1 MNDLSLIPVIMAGAF
16 ALGVAEK
23 RLVTRNIQKIPL
35 RIVVNGIRGKSTV
48 TRLITGI
55 LKEAGYRVVGK
66 TTGSA
71 ARMIYWDKEEEEI
84 IYRRPEGP
92 NISEQKAV
100 VRKAAK
106 KGADALVSECMAV
119 HPDYQKALQEE
130 LVQANLVVI
139 VNVLEDH
146 MDVMGPTL
154 DQIAEGFTNTIP
166 YNGQLIVSKNEYVNY
181 FKRVA
186 KRRQTKVY
194 VADDDL
200 ISESYLKKFKYM
212 VFPQNA
218 SLALA
223 VADALGIDRQTSFKG
238 MLKAHPDPGAAE
250 VWTLPSIGRNVYFI
264 NGFAVND
271 ASSTLSMLERIN
283 ALGYATDNATV
294 IMNCRPD
301 RVDRSQQFAEDVLPY
316 MNVKKIIAMG
326 QITRPIKDAFDEG
339 RFRAEEF
346 VNMEDAPISSIMKEL
361 RKQEPN
367 SVIFSVG
374 NIHGDGEPLLE
385 ALEEVSEHTELYKE
399 LQTGGRSGYKNILAR
414 NLQED

>member
-1 MNDLSLIPVIMAGAF
+1 MQNLTLIPVIMAGAF
-16 ALGVAEK
+16 ALGVMEK
-23 RLVTRNIQKIPL
+23 KKVKKNIDQIPL

-55 LKEAGYRVVGK
+55 LKEAGYQVVGK

-71 ARMIYWDKEEEEI
+71 ARMIYWDSEEEEI

-92 NISEQKAV
+92 NITEQKSV

-119 HPDYQKALQEE
+119 NPDYQKALQEE
-130 LVQANLVVI
+130 FVQANLVVI

-166 YNGQLIVSKNEYVNY
+166 YNGQLIISNNEYVNY
-181 FKRVA
+181 YKRIA
-186 KRRQTKVY
+186 RRRKTKVY
-194 VADDDL
+194 VADDNL
-200 ISESYLKKFKYM
+200 ISEAFLKKFKYM

-223 VADALGIDRQTSFKG
+223 VADALGIDRQTSFRG
-238 MLKAHPDPGAAE
+238 MLHAHPDPGAGE
-250 VWTLPSIGRNVYFI
+250 VWSLPSFGKNIYFI

-283 ALGYATDNATV
+283 ALGYQTENATV

-301 RVDRSQQFAEDVLPY
+301 RVDRSQQFADDVLPY

-326 QITRPIKDAFDEG
+326 QITHPITQAYQQGKYQAPEYI
-339 RFRAEEF
+339 
-346 VNMEDAPISSIMKEL
+346 NMEDAPIASIMKEL

-385 ALEEVSEHTELYKE
+385 ALEEVSEHTDLYRN
-399 LQTGGRSGYKNILAR
+399 LQSTSPKFSNYLSR

>member
-1 MNDLSLIPVIMAGAF
+1 MDNLTLIPVIMAGAF
-16 ALGVAEK
+16 ALGIAEK
-23 RLVTRNIQKIPL
+23 KLVKKNIDKIPL

-55 LKEAGYRVVGK
+55 LKEAGYKVVGK

-71 ARMIYWDKEEEEI
+71 ARMIYWDSEEEEI

-92 NISEQKAV
+92 NIAEQKGV
-100 VRKAAK
+100 VKKAAK

-119 HPDYQKALQEE
+119 NPDYQKALQEE
-130 LVQANLVVI
+130 FVQANMVVI

-166 YNGQLIVSKNEYVNY
+166 YNGHLILSNNEYVNY
-181 FKRVA
+181 YKRIA
-186 KRRQTKVY
+186 KRRRTRVY
-194 VADDDL
+194 VADDNI
-200 ISESYLKKFKYM
+200 ISEAFLKKFKYM

-223 VADALGIDRQTSFKG
+223 VADALGIDRQTSFRG
-238 MLKAHPDPGAAE
+238 MLNAHPDPGAAE
-250 VWTLPSIGRNVYFI
+250 VWSIPTFGKNVFFI

-271 ASSTLSMLERIN
+271 AASTLSMLERIH
-283 ALGYATDNATV
+283 ALGYNTENATV

-301 RVDRSQQFAEDVLPY
+301 RVDRSQQFADDVLPF
-316 MNVKKIIAMG
+316 MNVKRIIAMG
-326 QITRPIKDAFDEG
+326 QITQPIVKAYEEG
-339 RFRAEEF
+339 KFASEEF
-346 VNMEDAPISSIMKEL
+346 IDMENASIPSIMAQLK
-361 RKQEPN
+361 RQESN
-367 SVIFSVG
+367 SIIFSIG

-385 ALEEVSEHTELYKE
+385 ALEEVSEHAELYKDLE
-399 LQTGGRSGYKNILAR
+399 SSWQKGKNNIQGK
-414 NLQED
+414 LQED

>member
-1 MNDLSLIPVIMAGAF
+1 MSNLSLIPLIMAGTF
-16 ALGVAEK
+16 ALGVYEK
-23 RLVTRNIQKIPL
+23 KKVNENINKIPL
-35 RIVVNGIRGKSTV
+35 RILVNGIRGKSTV

-55 LKEAGYRVVGK
+55 LKEAGYKVIGK

-71 ARMIYWDKEEEEI
+71 ARMIYWDSDVDEI

-92 NISEQKAV
+92 NISEQKSVAH
-100 VRKAAK
+100 KAAK

-119 HPDYQKALQEE
+119 NPDYQKALQEE
-130 LVQANLVVI
+130 LVKANLVVI

-166 YNGQLIVSKNEYVNY
+166 YNGQLIIAQNEYVNY

-186 KRRQTKVY
+186 RRRKTKVY
-194 VADDDL
+194 VAEDHL
-200 ISESYLKKFKYM
+200 ISEAYLRRFNYM

-223 VADALGIDRQTSFKG
+223 VSDALGIDRQTAFRG

-250 VWTLPSIGRNVYFI
+250 VLSIPSFGQGVFFI

-271 ASSTLSMLERIN
+271 ATSTLSMLDRIN
-283 ALGYATDNATV
+283 ALGYETNNATI

-301 RVDRSQQFAEDVLPY
+301 RVDRSIQFAEDVLPH
-316 MNVKKIIAMG
+316 MDVKKIIAMG
-326 QITRPIKDAFDEG
+326 QITQPVVDAYKRGDFM
-339 RFRAEEF
+339 ASEF
-346 VNMEDAPISSIMKEL
+346 INMEDMPVAEIMKEL
-361 RKQEPN
+361 KRQEPN

-385 ALEEVSEHTELYKE
+385 ALEEVSEHTNLYRGQE
-399 LQTGGRSGYKNILAR
+399 QFSPHRRQNISR
-414 NLQED
+414 NLQEDL

>member
-1 MNDLSLIPVIMAGAF
+1 MNNLTLIPVIMAGAF
-16 ALGVAEK
+16 ALGIAEK
-23 RLVTRNIQKIPL
+23 KMVQKNIDKIPL

-55 LKEAGYRVVGK
+55 LREAGYRVVGK

-71 ARMIYWDKEEEEI
+71 ARMIYWDSDEEEV

-92 NISEQKAV
+92 NITEQKGV
-100 VRKAAK
+100 VKKAAK
-106 KGADALVSECMAV
+106 KRAEALVSECMAV
-119 HPDYQKALQEE
+119 NPDYQKALQEE
-130 LVQANLVVI
+130 FVQANMVVI

-166 YNGQLIVSKNEYVNY
+166 YNGHLIISKNEYVNY

-186 KRRQTKVY
+186 RIRKTKVY

-200 ISESYLKKFKYM
+200 ISEAFLKKFKYM

-223 VADALGIDRQTSFKG
+223 VADALGIDRQTSFRG
-238 MLKAHPDPGAAE
+238 MLNAHPDPGAAE
-250 VWTLPSIGRNVYFI
+250 VWSIPSFGRNVYFI

-271 ASSTLSMLERIN
+271 AASTLSMLERLH
-283 ALGYATDNATV
+283 ALGYNTDNATV
-294 IMNCRPD
+294 VMNCRPD
-301 RVDRSQQFAEDVLPY
+301 RVDRSQQFADDVLPY
-316 MNVKKIIAMG
+316 MNVKRIIAMG
-326 QITRPIKDAFDEG
+326 QITNPIVKAYEEG
-339 RFRAEEF
+339 KYSAEEF
-346 VNMEDAPISSIMKEL
+346 IDMENASIPSIMAQLK
-361 RKQEPN
+361 RQEPD
-367 SVIFSVG
+367 SIIFSVG

-385 ALEEVSEHTELYKE
+385 ALEEVSEHAELYKDN
-399 LQTGGRSGYKNILAR
+399 QNNR
-414 NLQED
+414 NTDHHIIPGKLQED

>member
-1 MNDLSLIPVIMAGAF
+1 MNNLTLIPVIMAGTF
-16 ALGVAEK
+16 ALGYFEK
-23 RLVTRNIQKIPL
+23 KKVQKDIDKIPL

-55 LKEAGYRVVGK
+55 LKEAGYQVVGK

-71 ARMIYWDKEEEEI
+71 ARMIYWNNDEEEI

-92 NISEQKAV
+92 NISEQKSV
-100 VRKAAK
+100 VHKAAK
-106 KGADALVSECMAV
+106 MGADALVSECMAV
-119 HPDYQKALQEE
+119 NPDYQKALQEE
-130 LVQANLVVI
+130 FVQANLVVI

-146 MDVMGPTL
+146 MDIMGPTL

-166 YNGQLIVSKNEYVNY
+166 YNGQLIVAKNEYVNY
-181 FKRVA
+181 FKRIA
-186 KRRQTKVY
+186 RRRKTKVY

-200 ISESYLKKFKYM
+200 ISEAYLRKFKYM

-223 VADALGIDRQTSFKG
+223 VADALGIDRQTAFRG
-238 MLKAHPDPGAAE
+238 MLNANPDPGAAE
-250 VWTLPSIGRNVYFI
+250 VWSLPSFGDRVYFI

-271 ASSTLSMLERIN
+271 ATSTLSMLERIN
-283 ALGYATDNATV
+283 ALGYETSNATV

-301 RVDRSQQFAEDVLPY
+301 RVDRSMQFANDVLPF
-316 MNVKKIIAMG
+316 MDVKKIIAMG
-326 QITRPIKDAFDEG
+326 QITQPVVEAFKRGD
-339 RFRAEEF
+339 FLAPEF
-346 VNMEDAPISSIMKEL
+346 VNMEDMSIAQIMKEL
-361 RKQEPN
+361 KRQESN

-385 ALEEVSEHTELYKE
+385 ALEELSEHTELYQSYQAK
-399 LQTGGRSGYKNILAR
+399 QPHRSKFISQN
-414 NLQED
+414 NQEDL

>member
-1 MNDLSLIPVIMAGAF
+1 MNDLSLIPVIMAGVF

-23 RLVTRNIQKIPL
+23 RMVTKNINKIPL
-35 RIVVNGIRGKSTV
+35 RILVNGIRGKSTV

-55 LKEAGYRVVGK
+55 LQEAGYPVVGK

-71 ARMIYWDKEEEEI
+71 ARMIYWDNEEEEV

-92 NISEQKAV
+92 NISETKGV
-100 VRKAAK
+100 IRKTAN
-106 KGADALVSECMAV
+106 KGAQALVSECMAV

-130 LVQANLVVI
+130 LVQANVVVI

-166 YNGQLIVSKNEYVNY
+166 YNGKLIIADNQYVNY
-181 FKRVA
+181 YKRIA
-186 KRRQTKVY
+186 RRRRTKVY
-194 VADDDL
+194 VANDNL
-200 ISESYLKKFKYM
+200 ISEPFLKKFKYM

-223 VADALGIDRQTSFKG
+223 VADALGIDRQTAFRG
-238 MLKAHPDPGAAE
+238 MLNAHPDPGAAE
-250 VWTLPSIGRNVYFI
+250 VWKLPSFGKNVYFI

-271 ASSTLSMLERIN
+271 ASSTLAMLERIN
-283 ALGYATDNATV
+283 ALGYETENATV
-294 IMNCRPD
+294 VMNCRPD
-301 RVDRSQQFAEDVLPY
+301 RVDRSQQFADDVLPH
-316 MNVKKIIAMG
+316 MDVKKIIAMG
-326 QITRPIKDAFDEG
+326 QITQPIVEAHLQG
-339 RFRAEEF
+339 RYLAPEF
-346 VNMEDAPISSIMKEL
+346 VNMENATIDSIMKEL

-385 ALEEVSEHTELYKE
+385 ALEEVSEHTDLYRS
-399 LQTGGRSGYKNILAR
+399 LQSNGTRLSTPTIRKP
-414 NLQED
+414 QED

>member
-16 ALGVAEK
+16 ALGFAEK
-23 RLVTRNIQKIPL
+23 KLVTKNINKIPL

-55 LKEAGYRVVGK
+55 LREAGYPVVGK

-71 ARMIYWDKEEEEI
+71 ARMIYGDTDEEEI

-106 KGADALVSECMAV
+106 RGAQALVSECMAV

-130 LVQANLVVI
+130 FVQANVVVI

-166 YNGQLIVSKNEYVNY
+166 YNGKLILSDNEYVNY
-181 FKRVA
+181 YKRIA
-186 KRRQTKVY
+186 RRRRTKVY
-194 VADDDL
+194 VANDKL
-200 ISESYLKKFKYM
+200 ISEAYLKKFKYM

-223 VADALGIDRQTSFKG
+223 VADALGIDRQTSFRG
-238 MLKAHPDPGAAE
+238 MLNAHPDPGAAK
-250 VWTLPSIGRNVYFI
+250 VWTLPSIGKNVYFI

-271 ASSTLSMLERIN
+271 ASSTLAMLERIN
-283 ALGYATDNATV
+283 ALGYSTENATV

-301 RVDRSQQFAEDVLPY
+301 RVDRSQQFADDVLPY
-316 MNVKKIIAMG
+316 MAVKKIIAMG
-326 QITRPIKDAFDEG
+326 QITQPIVEAHQQG
-339 RFRAEEF
+339 RYIAPEF
-346 VNMEDAPISSIMKEL
+346 VNMEDAPIEAILNEL
-361 RKQEPN
+361 RRQEPN

-385 ALEEVSEHTELYKE
+385 ALEEISEHTDLYRS
-399 LQTGGRSGYKNILAR
+399 LQSTAGTRAPFNTIT
-414 NLQED
+414 LQED

>member
-1 MNDLSLIPVIMAGAF
+1 MDNLTLIPVIMAGAF

-23 RLVTRNIQKIPL
+23 KMVQKNIDKIPL

-55 LKEAGYRVVGK
+55 LKEAGYKVVGK

-71 ARMIYWDKEEEEI
+71 ARMIYWDSDEEEV

-92 NISEQKAV
+92 NITEQKSV
-100 VRKAAK
+100 VKKAAK

-119 HPDYQKALQEE
+119 NPDYQKALQEE
-130 LVQANLVVI
+130 FVQANMAVI

-154 DQIAEGFTNTIP
+154 DQIAEAFTNTIP
-166 YNGQLIVSKNEYVNY
+166 YNGHLIVSNDDYVNY
-181 FKRVA
+181 YKRIA
-186 KRRQTKVY
+186 KRRRTRVF
-194 VADDDL
+194 VADDAL
-200 ISESYLKKFKYM
+200 ISEAFLKKFKYM

-223 VADALGIDRQTSFKG
+223 VADALGIDRQTAFKG
-238 MLKAHPDPGAAE
+238 MLNANADPGAAE
-250 VWTLPSIGRNVYFI
+250 VWSIPSFGKNIFFI

-271 ASSTLSMLERIN
+271 ATSTLSMLERFN
-283 ALGYATDNATV
+283 ALGYNTDNATV

-301 RVDRSQQFAEDVLPY
+301 RVDRSQQFADDVLPY
-316 MNVKKIIAMG
+316 MNVKRIITMG
-326 QITRPIKDAFDEG
+326 QITQSIVLAHEKGSFIAP
-339 RFRAEEF
+339 EF
-346 VNMEDAPISSIMKEL
+346 IDMENASIPDIMAQL
-361 RKQEPN
+361 RRQESN

-385 ALEEVSEHTELYKE
+385 ALEKVSEHADLYNDSKTTWT
-399 LQTGGRSGYKNILAR
+399 TGKNTTSAKF
-414 NLQED
+414 QED

>member
-1 MNDLSLIPVIMAGAF
+1 MNDLSLIPVIMAGTF
-16 ALGVAEK
+16 ALGFFEK
-23 RLVTRNIQKIPL
+23 KRVTKSINKIPL

-55 LKEAGYRVVGK
+55 LKEAGYQVVGK

-71 ARMIYWDKEEEEI
+71 ARMIYWDTEEEEI

-92 NISEQKAV
+92 NISEQKSV
-100 VRKAAK
+100 VHKAAK
-106 KGADALVSECMAV
+106 KGAEALVSECMAV

-130 LVQANLVVI
+130 FVQANLVVI

-166 YNGQLIVSKNEYVNY
+166 YNGQLVVAKNEYVNY
-181 FKRVA
+181 FKRIA
-186 KRRQTKVY
+186 RRRKTKVY
-194 VADDDL
+194 VADDNL
-200 ISESYLKKFKYM
+200 ISEAYLRKFKYM

-223 VADALGIDRQTSFKG
+223 VADALGIDRQTSFRG

-250 VWTLPSIGRNVYFI
+250 VWSIPSFGRGIYFI

-283 ALGYATDNATV
+283 ALGYETGNATV

-301 RVDRSQQFAEDVLPY
+301 RVDRSQQFANDVLPY

-326 QITRPIKDAFDEG
+326 QITQPIVESYKQGNFIAQ
-339 RFRAEEF
+339 EF
-346 VNMEDAPISSIMKEL
+346 VNMEDMPIAEIMKEL
-361 RKQEPN
+361 KRQEPN

-385 ALEEVSEHTELYKE
+385 ALEEVSEHTDLYRS
-399 LQTGGRSGYKNILAR
+399 LQGSRANRSNHISR
-414 NLQED
+414 NFQEDL

>member
-16 ALGVAEK
+16 ALGFAEK
-23 RLVTRNIQKIPL
+23 KLVTKNINKIPL

-55 LKEAGYRVVGK
+55 LKEAGYPVVGK

-71 ARMIYWDKEEEEI
+71 ARMIYWDTDEEEI

-100 VRKAAK
+100 VRKAANR
-106 KGADALVSECMAV
+106 GAQALVSECMAV

-130 LVQANLVVI
+130 FVQANVVVI

-166 YNGQLIVSKNEYVNY
+166 YNGKLILADNEYVNY
-181 FKRVA
+181 YKRIA
-186 KRRQTKVY
+186 RRRRTKVF
-194 VADDDL
+194 VANDKL
-200 ISESYLKKFKYM
+200 ISEAYLKKFKYM

-223 VADALGIDRQTSFKG
+223 VADALGIDRQTSFRG
-238 MLKAHPDPGAAE
+238 MLNAHPDPGAAE
-250 VWTLPSIGRNVYFI
+250 VWTLPSIGKNVYFI

-271 ASSTLSMLERIN
+271 ASSTLAMLERIN
-283 ALGYATDNATV
+283 ALGYNTENATV

-301 RVDRSQQFAEDVLPY
+301 RVDRSQQFADDVLPF
-316 MNVKKIIAMG
+316 MDVRKIIAMG
-326 QITRPIKDAFDEG
+326 QITQPIVEAHQQG
-339 RFRAEEF
+339 RYTAPEF
-346 VNMEDAPISSIMKEL
+346 INMEDAPIEAILKEL

-385 ALEEVSEHTELYKE
+385 ALEEISEHTDLYRS
-399 LQTGGRSGYKNILAR
+399 LQTTAGNRVPFNTIT
-414 NLQED
+414 LQEE

>member
-1 MNDLSLIPVIMAGAF
+1 
-16 ALGVAEK
+16 
-23 RLVTRNIQKIPL
+23 
-35 RIVVNGIRGKSTV
+35 
-48 TRLITGI
+48 
-55 LKEAGYRVVGK
+55 LKEAGYKVIGK

-71 ARMIYWDKEEEEI
+71 ARMIYWDSDVDEI

-92 NISEQKAV
+92 NISEQKSVAH
-100 VRKAAK
+100 KAAK

-119 HPDYQKALQEE
+119 NPDYQKALQEE
-130 LVQANLVVI
+130 LVKANLVVI

-166 YNGQLIVSKNEYVNY
+166 YNGQLIIAQNEYVNY

-186 KRRQTKVY
+186 RRRKTKVY
-194 VADDDL
+194 VAEDHL
-200 ISESYLKKFKYM
+200 ISEAYLRRFNYM

-223 VADALGIDRQTSFKG
+223 VSDALGIDRQTAFRG

-250 VWTLPSIGRNVYFI
+250 VLSIPSFGQGVFFI

-271 ASSTLSMLERIN
+271 ATSTLSMLDRIN
-283 ALGYATDNATV
+283 ALGYNTNNATI

-301 RVDRSQQFAEDVLPY
+301 RVDRSIQFAEDVLPH
-316 MNVKKIIAMG
+316 MDVKKIIAMG
-326 QITRPIKDAFDEG
+326 QITQPVVDAYKRGDFM
-339 RFRAEEF
+339 ASEF
-346 VNMEDAPISSIMKEL
+346 INMEDMPVAEIMKEL
-361 RKQEPN
+361 KRQEPN

-385 ALEEVSEHTELYKE
+385 ALEEVSEHTNLYRGQE
-399 LQTGGRSGYKNILAR
+399 QFSPHRRQNISR
-414 NLQED
+414 NLQEDL